1 MSSSVNSSSG
11 SNSAL
16 GQNSFLQLM
25 MTQMQYQDP
34 LQPQDNSQF
43 LAQLAQYTSVE
54 QMTNVATEDQQVAQA
69 MSVLEAHQLLGTSVT
84 VSNADGST
92 TSGTVSSVKFTN
104 GTPELVV
111 NGTAYGLDALQQ
123 MGG

>member
-1 MSSSVNSSSG
+1 MASSVNS
-11 SNSAL
+11 NNTL
-16 GQNSFLQLM
+16 GQNAFLQLM
-25 MTQMQYQDP
+25 MTQMEYQDP
-34 LQPQDNSQF
+34 LEPQDNSQF

-84 VSNADGST
+84 VQNADGT
-92 TSGTVSSVKFTN
+92 TTTGTVSSVTFSN
-104 GTPELVV
+104 GTPQLVV